1 MNLLVGNKLRNSNL
15 ISILFDFITV
25 YKQVI
30 NINNILIKT

>member
-15 ISILFDFITV
+15 ISILFDLITV
-25 YKQVI
+25 YKKVI